1 MVGCRQMMPEI
12 LRGNCIFAKFEPR
25 ATVRSHGVTVVN

>member
-12 LRGNCIFAKFEPR
+12 LSCNCIIAKFEPR
-25 ATVRSHGVTVVN
+25 ATVRSHGNTEVI